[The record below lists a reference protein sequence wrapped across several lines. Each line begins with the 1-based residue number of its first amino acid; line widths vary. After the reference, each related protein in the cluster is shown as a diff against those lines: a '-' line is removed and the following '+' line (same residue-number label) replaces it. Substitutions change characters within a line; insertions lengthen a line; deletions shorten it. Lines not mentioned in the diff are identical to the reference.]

1 MGRAAGQTNDRHE
14 AMIADCMNKIA
25 KDNITNGKWVAY
37 GKSQYNITA
46 RQCQNVWKKAW
57 ERIKENF
64 SKDTEENLMMAVL
77 RLDDLFL
84 QARDSGYDFNSQLN
98 IVKEKNKLLGLHTER
113 QEIKQNINLNFE
125 FDDE

>member
-1 MGRAAGQTNDRHE
+1 MPRKTGQTNDRHE
-14 AMIADCMNKIA
+14 AAVVDCMNLIA
-25 KDNITNGKWVAY
+25 KDNITNGKWVTYAKDKY
-37 GKSQYNITA
+37 SITP
-46 RQCQNVWKKAW
+46 RQCQNIWKKAW

-64 SKDTEENLMMAVL
+64 SKDTEENLMMAVM
-77 RLDDLFL
+77 RLDDLFV